1 MITAPV
7 NKIIPFSSVDGPG
20 NRTAVFFQGCNW
32 DCCYCHN
39 PETRNMCT
47 GCMACVQVCPVGAL
61 QNENGKVH
69 FFPER
74 CVGCDTCIKTCH
86 FGSSPRICNLTP
98 EETFEQ
104 IKKQIPFISGV
115 TVSGGECSLYCE
127 FVESLFKLCKEAG
140 LNTMMDSNGSTPFAG
155 KDDLLAVTN
164 GVMLDIKAFGEED
177 HLKVTAMPNKNTL
190 ENAVFL
196 AKMGKLFEIRTVI
209 VPGLFDIE
217 NTIIK
222 AGELLRPYQSIH
234 PVRYK
239 LISYRPFGVREEY
252 RTYQSPSKE
261 YMEQL
266 EELAY
271 KSGFDDVVTT

>member
-74 CVGCDTCIKTCH
+74 CVGCDTCIKTCR

-127 FVESLFKLCKEAG
+127 FV
-140 LNTMMDSNGSTPFAG
+140 
-155 KDDLLAVTN
+155 
-164 GVMLDIKAFGEED
+164 
-177 HLKVTAMPNKNTL
+177 
-190 ENAVFL
+190 
-196 AKMGKLFEIRTVI
+196 
-209 VPGLFDIE
+209 
-217 NTIIK
+217 
-222 AGELLRPYQSIH
+222 
-234 PVRYK
+234 
-239 LISYRPFGVREEY
+239 
-252 RTYQSPSKE
+252 
-261 YMEQL
+261 
-266 EELAY
+266 
-271 KSGFDDVVTT
+271 

>member
-74 CVGCDTCIKTCH
+74 CVGCDTCIKTCR

-104 IKKQIPFISGV
+104 IKK
-115 TVSGGECSLYCE
+115 
-127 FVESLFKLCKEAG
+127 A
-140 LNTMMDSNGSTPFAG
+140 DSIYQRRHCFWRR
-155 KDDLLAVTN
+155 V
-164 GVMLDIKAFGEED
+164 
-177 HLKVTAMPNKNTL
+177 
-190 ENAVFL
+190 
-196 AKMGKLFEIRTVI
+196 
-209 VPGLFDIE
+209 
-217 NTIIK
+217 
-222 AGELLRPYQSIH
+222 QSI
-234 PVRYK
+234 
-239 LISYRPFGVREEY
+239 L
-252 RTYQSPSKE
+252 
-261 YMEQL
+261 
-266 EELAY
+266 
-271 KSGFDDVVTT
+271 

>member
-47 GCMACVQVCPVGAL
+47 GCMACVQVCPAGAL
-61 QNENGKVH
+61 QNESGSVH
-69 FFPER
+69 FYPEK
-74 CVGCDTCIKTCH
+74 CVGCDTCIKTCR

-98 EETFEQ
+98 EEVFEQ

-127 FVESLFKLCKEAG
+127 FVTELFQLCKQAG
-140 LNTMMDSNGSTPFAG
+140 LNMMMDSNGSTLFEG
-155 KDDLLAVTN
+155 KEELLSVTD
-164 GVMLDIKAFGEED
+164 GVMLDVKAFDLAD
-177 HLKVTAMPNKNTL
+177 HIKVTAMPNENTL
-190 ENAVFL
+190 QNAVFL
-196 AKMGKLFEIRTVI
+196 AECGKLFEIRTVV
-209 VPGLFDIE
+209 VPALFDIE
-217 NTIIK
+217 NTIIQSGK
-222 AGELLRPYQSIH
+222 LLLPYQSIH

-252 RTYQSPSKE
+252 RIYQSPSKE
-261 YMEQL
+261 YMEEL
-266 EELAY
+266 EKLAREN
-271 KSGFDDVVTT
+271 GFLDVVTT